1 MEKPIASNRRRY
13 SRLHSGLVLSL
24 LVLVMIFSVNVSLW
38 AQATLQ
44 SKSRQTIEN
53 QISVYLEEAVTAMNL
68 PGDLGGISV
77 LVRVPSG
84 DFFASTVSGAK
95 PEWHFRAASVTK
107 TTTAAA
113 IMLLEQ
119 RGLVRLD
126 DKVTSLMPG
135 RNIPYLPDT
144 PDYAVPHKEAIT
156 IRQLLQHRA
165 GVFDVGNDPVPA
177 EATHLYAGRNYI
189 DWMNEQDPEHSFSI
203 DELVAVAANCQLSY
217 GPPPAKY
224 HYSNTGYSMLGKII
238 ERASGKAL
246 HEFLYAEFIRPLGL
260 SSTYLVVSGKDR
272 MPWSPYLP
280 GYSSAEG
287 QVLETTEDNAS
298 YAHAEGNMVSTFSE
312 LATWIRALMRGE
324 AGVTPVNA
332 ARMREVLPTNP
343 EGTSGYGLGISENPK
358 GLGYGHDGGIMGY
371 YTVARHHPESDFTI
385 IMVCSHL
392 KFDDMYGM
400 QKACYGA
407 AMKIKALFE

>member
-1 MEKPIASNRRRY
+1 MKKPVACKQRRH
-13 SRLHSGLVLSL
+13 SRLHPGFVLSVL
-24 LVLVMIFSVNVSLW
+24 LPLMIFSANASLW
-38 AQATLQ
+38 AQPALQ
-44 SKSRQTIEN
+44 SNSRQTIVN
-53 QISVYLEEAVTAMNL
+53 KMNDYLGEALTAMNL
-68 PGDLGGISV
+68 PGGMGGLSV

-84 DFFASTVSGAK
+84 DYFASTVPGAK

-126 DKVTSLMPG
+126 DTVTSLIPG
-135 RNIPYLPDT
+135 QNIPYLPDT
-144 PDYAVPHKEAIT
+144 RDYAVPHKERIT

-165 GVFDVGNDPVPA
+165 GVYDVGNDAVPA
-177 EATHLYAGRNYI
+177 EAAQPYAGQGYI
-189 DWMNEQDPEHSFSI
+189 EWMNEQDPEHSFSI
-203 DELVAVAANCQLSY
+203 DELVAVAANCGLTY

-238 ERASGKAL
+238 ERASGKSL
-246 HEFLYAEFIRPLGL
+246 DEFLYAEFIRPLGL

-272 MPWSPYLP
+272 MPRSPYLP
-280 GYSSAEG
+280 GYSSGEG
-287 QVLETTEDNAS
+287 QFLETTEDNAS
-298 YAHAEGNMVSTFSE
+298 YAHAEGNMVSTFPE
-312 LATWIRALMRGE
+312 LAAWIRALMRGE
-324 AGVTPVNA
+324 AGVSPENA

-343 EGTSGYGLGISENPK
+343 EGTAGYGLGITENPK

-371 YTVARHHPESDFTI
+371 FTVARHHLESDFTI
-385 IMVCSHL
+385 IMVCNHL
-392 KFDDMYGM
+392 KFDDLYGM
-400 QKACYGA
+400 QGAAYGA